1 MEPLNTVYTCSPV
14 QYSLTKC
21 SELEVPIGRDKELDS
36 HGSYDVFPAR
46 LNSST
51 GGGLRI
57 STKYYVNFFVD
68 KYLYK
73 FKSSIYPQVGFPKA
87 FDAFLI
93 TLFTVRFK
101 KNFMPLMFDFFLGI
115 FNISIHCNCIIQ
127 SGCNKIN
134 ILYKNLHLTYKDIF

>member
-21 SELEVPIGRDKELDS
+21 SVLEVPIGRDKELDS

-51 GGGLRI
+51 VGGLRI

-73 FKSSIYPQVGFPKA
+73 FKSSIYPQVGFSKGIWCISYNFIYSPSQ
-87 FDAFLI
+87 
-93 TLFTVRFK
+93 